1 MPTRQASS
9 IWTLQAASCARR
21 PATRLETTQFTRF
34 INTPSF
40 SSQYAA
46 LYLATGLKEVDR
58 SAIGPETPRPAVRL
72 YTQQEAMEMV
82 TNGTIVDAKTIIAIL
97 RLHEGL
103 LEHIGM

>member
-1 MPTRQASS
+1 M
-9 IWTLQAASCARR
+9 
-21 PATRLETTQFTRF
+21 
-34 INTPSF
+34 
-40 SSQYAA
+40 
-46 LYLATGLKEVDR
+46 DR

>member
-1 MPTRQASS
+1 
-9 IWTLQAASCARR
+9 
-21 PATRLETTQFTRF
+21 
-34 INTPSF
+34 
-40 SSQYAA
+40 
-46 LYLATGLKEVDR
+46 VDR
-58 SAIGPETPRPAVRL
+58 SAIGPETPRSAVRL